1 MLHHIGIYVFMF
13 SFVWKI
19 HVCVLHTGIYVR
31 TVAKF
36 PNNHMT
42 FMLIYFFILQVKELR
57 KNKAKQLG
65 HCYSPG
71 ECQRPAK

>member
-13 SFVWKI
+13 SFVWKT

-31 TVAKF
+31 TVVKS
-36 PNNHMT
+36 PNNHMI

-57 KNKAKQLG
+57 KSKAKQLG
-65 HCYSPG
+65 HC
-71 ECQRPAK
+71 